1 MKLLII
7 TREQA
12 EMMDSDPINSIKLI
26 ILLIAIVVISYYLN
40 SFYKWVKNTFKRNN

>member
-26 ILLIAIVVISYYLN
+26 ILLIAIVYLFSSN
-40 SFYKWVKNTFKRNN
+40 VLRYVKIGYR